1 MPPGSESA
9 GGGPSPFL
17 AGMVV
22 VIAILFCAFL
32 FTRLLTTV
40 EAGTIRLVSMFGG
53 RTLIYKGPGK
63 ALEVPLLTTATTIP
77 SQAINIDLD
86 ITDQTA
92 DRDAGGLPKPIKVNV
107 QASAIVSIGDTNEM
121 IMTAANRFFSKP
133 AQEQM
138 NTLTDLLT
146 SSGRRAINLL
156 KHDQLFSSVGV
167 GTPQEVAQAED
178 EDEDPLA
185 VIIKRQ

>member
-63 ALEVPLLTTATTIP
+63 AWEIPLLTTATSIP

-92 DRDAGGLPKPIKVNV
+92 DRDAEGRPKPIKVNV
-107 QASAIVSIGDTNEM
+107 QASAIVSIGDTQEM
-121 IMTAANRFFSKP
+121 ILTAANRFFSKP
-133 AQEQM
+133 
-138 NTLTDLLT
+138 
-146 SSGRRAINLL
+146 
-156 KHDQLFSSVGV
+156 
-167 GTPQEVAQAED
+167 PQEVVELVLLLLRRLAKEAAGAAEHAHRPPD
-178 EDEDPLA
+178 QQRPPRRQPA
-185 VIIKRQ
+185 VARS